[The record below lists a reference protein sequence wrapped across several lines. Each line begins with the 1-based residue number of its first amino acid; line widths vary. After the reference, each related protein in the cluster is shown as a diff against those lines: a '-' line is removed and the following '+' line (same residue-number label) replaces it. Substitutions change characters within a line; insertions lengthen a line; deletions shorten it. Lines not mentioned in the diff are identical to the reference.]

1 MKILCVGQ
9 LVADVLVQGVDAID
23 FTVDT
28 RRVDNV
34 VVQNGGDCL
43 NTAIGLKK
51 LGNDV
56 SFSGLVGND
65 ILGAYLRDVIQ
76 SHGIEIRDLH
86 ITDKTGTGSAIVL
99 INSKGERVF
108 LYYGGTNDLFSFA
121 DINLEIIK
129 EVQIVHVGGTFILPR
144 FDGEG
149 AAKLFA
155 LAQKNGKVTTMD
167 NTWDTTGNWLKTI
180 EPCLPY
186 LDFYMPSD
194 NEAEKITGENKPDLM
209 AQFLINKGVKN
220 VIIKLGKKG
229 CYVHAFGEE
238 FYHPAY
244 DVPVVDTTGAGD
256 SFVAG
261 ILTGLVRG
269 WNIHKAVDFASAV
282 SAFCIQKLGATAGI
296 PSSETVLE
304 FINNTQGG
312 II

>member
-9 LVADVLVQGVDAID
+9 LVADVLVQGVDTVD

-28 RRVDNV
+28 RRVDNL

-43 NTAIGLKK
+43 NTAINLKK

-65 ILGAYLRDVIQ
+65 IFGTYLRDVIQ
-76 SHGIEIRDLH
+76 SHGIETRDLH
-86 ITDKTGTGSAIVL
+86 ITDKTGTGSVVVL
-99 INSKGERVF
+99 INSKGERIF
-108 LYYGGTNDLFSFA
+108 LYYGGTNDLFSFS

-129 EVQIVHVGGTFILPR
+129 EVQIVHVGGTFVLPR
-144 FDGEG
+144 FDGKG

-155 LAQKNGKVTTMD
+155 LAQKNGKITTMD

-194 NEAEKITGENKPDLM
+194 NEAEKITGENRPDLM
-209 AQFLINKGVKN
+209 AQFLINKGIKN

-229 CYVHAFGEE
+229 CYVHAFGEK
-238 FYHPAY
+238 FYRPAY

-282 SAFCIQKLGATAGI
+282 SAFCIQKLGATTGI

-304 FINNTQGG
+304 FINNTQGS